1 MTYYLVVPL
10 LLVVVLVQTTVV
22 PQLPIWGVHIDLP
35 LVVVVNWS
43 LLQGSRQG
51 MIWGFIAGVTVD
63 IFSGAPFGAAT
74 LPMLAIG
81 FLSGLGHAAVFR
93 ARALLYLGTIFS
105 ATLVY
110 DLLFLLVVWISGATV
125 AWLDSLWS
133 LILPSAVLNVAV
145 TPLVFVIL
153 RWLKNRFG
161 REEMEW

>member
-10 LLVVVLVQTTVV
+10 LLVVVLLQTTVV
-22 PQLPIWGVHIDLP
+22 PQLTVWGVHIDLP
-35 LVVVVNWS
+35 LVFVVNWS

-63 IFSGAPFGAAT
+63 LFSGAPFGAAT

-110 DLLFLLVVWISGATV
+110 GLLFLLVVWISGATV
-125 AWLDSLWS
+125 AWLDSFWR
-133 LILPSAVLNVAV
+133 LILPSAVLNMAV
-145 TPLVFVIL
+145 TPLVFVVL